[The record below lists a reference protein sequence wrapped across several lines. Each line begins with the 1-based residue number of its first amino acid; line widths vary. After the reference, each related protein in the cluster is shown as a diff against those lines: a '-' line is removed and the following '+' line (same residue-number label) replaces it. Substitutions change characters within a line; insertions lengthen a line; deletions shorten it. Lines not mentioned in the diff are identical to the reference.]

1 MLSYI
6 TIQVIIDLSLVLGI
20 DSSAAQA
27 MIKLRDS
34 LLSQFYIKLSI
45 FVSGSDDGFPCEIN
59 LSEVLTSQNLPH
71 DEKHLIEQDSSFSD
85 LRFVGSHVC
94 DDLDQALIYAEVREL
109 FQYILE

>member
-1 MLSYI
+1 LLSYI

-71 DEKHLIEQDSSFSD
+71 DEKHLIEQDSSSSD